1 MAWISV
7 HEDVIGPKLRKLAKS
22 SGCSKNEALGSLVA
36 LWLWGIK
43 NAEPNGLIKCADEE
57 DVAEVLSQGLSNGI
71 DAVELVKSMVTSG
84 WLDRGENGL
93 YLHDWDEWQ
102 AMWYKYLTGRK
113 RDAERKRS
121 LRQKEKEQQ
130 KPTETLAQKPSES
143 VKKENLPEPS
153 PPKKRNKYSTGFEA
167 FWEVYPRKID
177 KGNAYKKYEARRKDG
192 YSDEE
197 LLEAAR
203 KYAEECRAKHTE
215 PEYIKHPKTF
225 LSDATPFVDYLS
237 KKKDTELEDERDI
250 GEIYERWSGIRG

>member
-1 MAWISV
+1 MAWMSV

-43 NAEPNGLIKCADEE
+43 NAEPSGLLKCADEE
-57 DVAEVLSQGLSNGI
+57 DVAEVLSQGLSEGI
-71 DAVELVKSMVTSG
+71 GAVKLVKSMITSG
-84 WLDRGENGL
+84 WLDQRENSL

-102 AMWYKYLTGRK
+102 AMWYKYLASRK
-113 RDAERKRS
+113 HDTERKRI

-130 KPTETLAQKPSES
+130 KSVETSVQKPSES
-143 VKKENLPEPS
+143 EKKEDVPKPP
-153 PPKKRNKYSTGFEA
+153 PPKGSKYSTGFEA

-177 KGNAYKKYEARRKDG
+177 KGNAYKKYEVRRKDG

-197 LLEAAR
+197 LLVAAR
-203 KYAEECRAKHTE
+203 RYAEECRAKHTE

-225 LSDATPFVDYLS
+225 LSDATPFVDYLP
-237 KKKDTELEDERDI
+237 KKKDAEPKDEHDI
-250 GEIYERWSGIRG
+250 GEVYERWGGIRG

>member
-7 HEDVIGPKLRKLAKS
+7 HEDVIGPKLRRLAKL

-43 NAEPNGLIKCADEE
+43 NAEPSGLIKCADTE
-57 DVAEVLSQGLSNGI
+57 DVAEVISQGLSNGI
-71 DAVELVKSMVTSG
+71 DAVELVKSMVKSG
-84 WLDRGENGL
+84 WLDQRESGL

-113 RDAERKRS
+113 RDTERKRS
-121 LRQKEKEQQ
+121 LRQKDKEQQ
-130 KPTETLAQKPSES
+130 KTPETLVQQPSEPAE
-143 VKKENLPEPS
+143 KEAPPEP
-153 PPKKRNKYSTGFEA
+153 PQPKRNKYSTGFEA

-203 KYAEECRAKHTE
+203 RYAEECKAKHTE

-225 LSDATPFVDYLS
+225 LSDATPFVDYLP
-237 KKKDTELEDERDI
+237 KKKDAEPKDECDI
-250 GEIYERWSGIRG
+250 GEIYESWGGMRG